1 MGFGTNNQ
9 TAAGAADQQKEMI
22 IYNVEVTDVRLTNKE
37 TVCYFDMK
45 VNGIIIRE
53 CVCIEYKNKEGNTGF
68 IIDFPRRAIMDGD
81 KIKKNSKGEDMYM
94 SYCFF
99 PITKELRR
107 SIVFQINAIIDL
119 KQNQQ

>member
-1 MGFGTNNQ
+1 MGFGTNNNQ
-9 TAAGAADQQKEMI
+9 TAAADQQKKMI
-22 IYNVEVTDVRLTNKE
+22 TYNVEVTDVRLSNKD

-45 VNGIIIRE
+45 VNGIIIRD

-68 IIDFPRRAIMDGD
+68 IIDFPRRAIMDSD

-99 PITKELRR
+99 PITKELRL
-107 SIVFQINAIIDL
+107 SIVSQINSKVDEM
-119 KQNQQ
+119 QDQQ